1 MFNGVML
8 CRRSGSVGVYDILEA
23 PDGAAP
29 GRRRPS
35 IVAASCA
42 RALSFFRS
50 FVCSHSLTHSLTLS
64 KQVA

>member
-8 CRRSGSVGVYDILEA
+8 CRKSGSVGVYDILEA

-42 RALSFFRS
+42 RALLFFRS
-50 FVCSHSLTHSLTLS
+50 FVCSHSLTHSH
-64 KQVA
+64 

>member
-8 CRRSGSVGVYDILEA
+8 CRKSGSVGVYDILEA

-35 IVAASCA
+35 IVAATASCA
-42 RALSFFRS
+42 RALS